1 MGFLLLPLE
10 NLSGDVAG
18 LVRLGPVDF
27 RADVGLMPRGRAGVA
42 AAPLQD
48 VGTHTLGFIDLDGA
62 RMRFLLGNPYS
73 RESVQNFP
81 ALNFQLSR

>member
-18 LVRLGPVDF
+18 LVGLRPVDF
-27 RADVGLMPRGRAGVA
+27 GLHIGLMPRCRT
-42 AAPLQD
+42 APTPTLQD
-48 VGTHTLGFIDLDGA
+48 VRAHTVGFLGLDGA
-62 RMRFLLGNPYS
+62 RMRFLLGNPYC
-73 RESVQNFP
+73 RESVQNFL